1 MITLQLTRT
10 QCDDILHAVGQLY
23 MEYDDNLGAQWND
36 SIKRYND
43 EIDALRITIKKQLQ
57 EQE

>member
-1 MITLQLTRT
+1 MITLKLTRT
-10 QCDDILHAVGQLY
+10 QADDILHAVGQLY
-23 MEYDDNLGAQWND
+23 MEYDEKLGAQWND

-43 EIDALRITIKKQLQ
+43 EIDALRITIKEQLK